1 MNMKAILSAI
11 NTTLAVTKIRPEKY
25 SFIYESHAFEL
36 RFKYMTAIPIFS
48 IAQIYN
54 SRTGMDF
61 FSGLISTTAQVVF
74 ITAKNAFIFTTFS
87 NLVKT
92 FQPSAVFR
100 WNLKLKFYLEYFAFL
115 TLKFETSMLKD

>member
-1 MNMKAILSAI
+1 
-11 NTTLAVTKIRPEKY
+11 
-25 SFIYESHAFEL
+25 
-36 RFKYMTAIPIFS
+36 MTAIPIFS

-54 SRTGMDF
+54 SRTGMNF
-61 FSGLISTTAQVVF
+61 FPGLISTTAQVVF

-100 WNLKLKFYLEYFAFL
+100 WNLKLKCYLEYFAFL

>member
-54 SRTGMDF
+54 SRTGMNF
-61 FSGLISTTAQVVF
+61 FSGLISTTAQVF
-74 ITAKNAFIFTTFS
+74 ITAKIAFIFTTFS